1 MNLPKKLDYL
11 NFFQNKPVPNP
22 VALTLTLKQRVE
34 SNHFKGRFGENLDSV
49 KVSENTRHFMNR
61 LNQSVFGKG
70 FTRYGKRLSVVPV
83 IEGNS
88 FIRLHIHMTLEK
100 PAHLDLDE
108 FRNMIL
114 KCWSKTKFGYQ
125 NIEIKPID
133 YYFGWFDYKLKNR
146 SKGEGLH
153 SSVDW
158 DNVFLH

>member
-1 MNLPKKLDYL
+1 MNLPKKPDYL
-11 NFFQNKPVPNP
+11 NFFQNNPVPNP

-34 SNHFKGRFGENLDSV
+34 SNHLKGRFGENLDSL

-70 FTRYGKRLSVVPV
+70 FTRYEKRLSVIPV

-100 PAHLDLDE
+100 PDHLDLDE
-108 FRNMIL
+108 FRNMIF
-114 KCWSKTKFGYQ
+114 KCWSKTKFGYH

-133 YYFGWFDYKLKNR
+133 NYLGWFDYKLKNR
-146 SKGEGLH
+146 SKGEGLQ

-158 DNVFLH
+158 GNVFLH

>member
-1 MNLPKKLDYL
+1 MNLPTKLDYL
-11 NFFQNKPVPNP
+11 DFFQKKPVPNP

-34 SNHFKGRFGENLDSV
+34 SNHPKGRFGENIDSV

-88 FIRLHIHMTLEK
+88 FIRFHIHITLEK
-100 PAHLDLDE
+100 PVHLDLDE
-108 FRNMIL
+108 FRTMII
-114 KCWSKTKFGYQ
+114 KSWTKTKFGYHD
-125 NIEIKPID
+125 IDIKGID
-133 YYFGWFDYKLKNR
+133 NYHGWLDYKLKNR
-146 SKGEGLH
+146 SKGEGLQ